1 MRIKKEK
8 TEFGTVKSVGLKA
21 KKVNY
26 GVVKDLSTPEKKE
39 MSPVEVTDSS
49 AKPEFITSDELS
61 ATDSVQEM
69 INNLIEQFTQ
79 FAKEDEEEKKDEGK
93 ESEKEEKSKSDDE
106 KSKPEEKPQE
116 NEFLTEY
123 LRINV
128 SLRALASLLG
138 SCPVAQSGVVYYS
151 FSYSEG
157 EGFSTN
163 RFLATDKRILDFDTF
178 PWFDSEEKAMAF
190 LELCRVVINRYCHL
204 MSVMNPTAILTAK
217 PFKVIHI

>member
-26 GVVKDLSTPEKKE
+26 GVVEDLSTPEKKE
-39 MSPVEVTDSS
+39 MSPVEVSDSS
-49 AKPEFITSDELS
+49 AKDDFEVKGESSDKASIE
-61 ATDSVQEM
+61 EIM
-69 INNLIEQFTQ
+69 HNLIKQ
-79 FAKEDEEEKKDEGK
+79 FAKEDEERKKDEGK

-163 RFLATDKRILDFDTF
+163 RLLATDKRILDFDTF
-178 PWFDSEEKAMAF
+178 PWFDSEEKAKAF